1 MWLIHSLSPGPWG
14 PGIRWLH
21 CHRRCH
27 CFLTSAALPL
37 APGKAFSFIF
47 STASPNILGG
57 RDDPISQMWR
67 LRCTGWEGFIQGS
80 SNPWVQ
86 TWPQWSHNSVIFS
99 VPWAP
104 AQPLP
109 PSCVLWGGRGS
120 GNLRSSHLCA
130 CACLSAGCVCTLSV
144 HTCACVRVHVYAHLC
159 DRGRDGITPLS
170 PEPTVNP

>member
-1 MWLIHSLSPGPWG
+1 MLGLWLVHSLPPGPWG
-14 PGIRWLH
+14 PRVGWLH
-21 CHRRCH
+21 CHHRGGGGH
-27 CFLTSAALPL
+27 CFLTSAVLHL

-86 TWPQWSHNSVIFS
+86 AWPQWSHNSVIFS

-104 AQPLP
+104 TQPLP
-109 PSCVLWGGRGS
+109 PFLCPVGRKGVWESLSKPPTCMCMSVCRVCV
-120 GNLRSSHLCA
+120 HVECA
-130 CACLSAGCVCTLSV
+130 RVCMCMCM
-144 HTCACVRVHVYAHLC
+144 HTCVIGAEMEL
-159 DRGRDGITPLS
+159 LL
-170 PEPTVNP
+170 